1 MLGTPTGSRDARD
14 PEELVDASEVV
25 DALVEQVGRAE
36 VDRLR
41 EQKATERGRF
51 DDGIVLRR
59 VETDGEDCR
68 GE

>member
-1 MLGTPTGSRDARD
+1 MLA
-14 PEELVDASEVV
+14 VV

-41 EQKATERGRF
+41 ERKATERGGF
-51 DDGIVLRR
+51 ENGIVLQR
-59 VETDGEDCR
+59 VETGEGDCR